1 MSKILE
7 DLHPGMYINQVGKD
21 SKRYFTFKLTRCL
34 LIRSTSKN
42 KIWEAEKYVP
52 DISYYESDCRLDTKF
67 FTSSQV
73 KYRKTRLCE
82 IFNFEIHKI
91 KDLQWNSYQPW

>member
-7 DLHPGMYINQVGKD
+7 NLRPGMYINQVGKG
-21 SKRYFTFKLTRCL
+21 SKRYFTFKLTRCS
-34 LIRSTSKN
+34 LIRKTSTSKN
-42 KIWEAEKYVP
+42 EIWEVEKYVP
-52 DISYYESDCRLDTKF
+52 DISYYESDYRLDTKF
-67 FTSSQV
+67 FASSQV

-91 KDLQWNSYQPW
+91 GNF